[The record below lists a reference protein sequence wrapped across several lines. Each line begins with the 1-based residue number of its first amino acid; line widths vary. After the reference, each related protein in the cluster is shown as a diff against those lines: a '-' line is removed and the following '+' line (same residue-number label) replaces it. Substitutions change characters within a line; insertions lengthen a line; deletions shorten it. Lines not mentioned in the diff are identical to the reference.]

1 MWKDTAV
8 SEGAMTRVIAQLR
21 KALGDAAAEPRYL
34 ETVPTRGYRFIGDVR
49 RVPAPEPVPAVV
61 VRFGTFELDRAT
73 GELRRAG
80 QRVPLQDQPAQVL
93 SLLVS
98 RPGDVVTRDELR
110 RALWTDDTF
119 VEFDSALNVA
129 VNKIRQALGDSATS
143 PRFVETLPKRG
154 YRFLAE
160 VHAVEPRPAAE
171 TPAPR
176 APETP
181 PRTGPGRGRAMWLA
195 GALAAAL
202 LALLIS
208 FTPLLRRNADAP
220 DHPRIRSLAVLPLDN
235 LTGDPAEEYF
245 SDGMTDALITNLASL
260 PALRVISR
268 QSVMRYKGSTKP
280 LPEIARELGVEG
292 VVEGSVVRS
301 GGRVRIT
308 AQLVHAPTDRHLWA
322 RSYERRMEDVLALQG
337 ELSRAIAEEVRL
349 TIGMKENQR
358 LTPERTVKPEAY
370 DAYLL
375 GRHHWDQRT
384 AQSLDKALSYFQ
396 AAIAADPDFALAHAG
411 LALTYGPRLVYG
423 YVPPGHG
430 LAEQK
435 TAALRALEL
444 DPGLGEAHAALGSVR
459 IQEWDWQGAETEFR
473 TAIEDPRPS
482 HLWYSWYLHAVGRA
496 DEALVQERRAME
508 LDPLNIMMN
517 RALAQWL
524 GATGQDEAALAQWN
538 RVLELEPDHAQ
549 SELQLA
555 LAHFEHDRIDAGS
568 MSLDRARSHAADD
581 PLTLTQLAV
590 ACAASGNADEARHLL
605 GRLKTQSASR
615 YVSKVLPA
623 YVHLALDE
631 RDRAFALLEEAYRA
645 RDPLLISIQMGTV
658 GPFRYLTRERAAA
671 LRSDPRF
678 GDLLRRMG
686 LAR

>member
-1 MWKDTAV
+1 MGRQVRFDRFRFDPDTGRLWAGAQEVRLTPKSAAVMTLLVAHAGEPVTKENLFASVWPDTAV
-8 SEGAMTRVIAQLR
+8 SDDALTTCIA
-21 KALGDAAAEPRYL
+21 
-34 ETVPTRGYRFIGDVR
+34 
-49 RVPAPEPVPAVV
+49 
-61 VRFGTFELDRAT
+61 
-73 GELRRAG
+73 
-80 QRVPLQDQPAQVL
+80 
-93 SLLVS
+93 
-98 RPGDVVTRDELR
+98 ELR
-110 RALWTDDTF
+110 RALEDD
-119 VEFDSALNVA
+119 A
-129 VNKIRQALGDSATS
+129 RQ
-143 PRFVETLPKRG
+143 PRFIETRHRRG
-154 YRFLAE
+154 YRFAAPLSP
-160 VHAVEPRPAAE
+160 VEEDAAPTPDQPAAGAVSA
-171 TPAPR
+171 PAPASPARPGQRR
-176 APETP
+176 A
-181 PRTGPGRGRAMWLA
+181 RWILGVAA
-195 GALAAAL
+195 GALVV
-202 LALLIS
+202 LLIAS
-208 FTPLLRRNADAP
+208 CPRFGAAP
-220 DHPRIRSLAVLPLDN
+220 APASPIRSLAVLPLAN
-235 LTGDPAEEYF
+235 LTGDPAQEYF

-260 PALRVISR
+260 SALRVISR

-349 TIGMKENQR
+349 TIGMKESQR

-375 GRHHWDQRT
+375 GRHHWNLRT
-384 AQSLDKALSYFQ
+384 EQSLDKALSYFQ

-411 LALTYGPRLVYG
+411 LALAYGPRLVYG

-444 DPGLGEAHAALGSVR
+444 DPGLGEARAALGSVR
-459 IQEWDWQGAETEFR
+459 TQEWDWQGAETEFR
-473 TAIEDPRPS
+473 NAIEARAPTT
-482 HLWYSWYLHAVGRA
+482 LWYGWYLYAVGRA

-508 LDPLNIMMN
+508 LDPLNIMVN
-517 RALAQWL
+517 RALAQFL

-538 RVLELEPDHAQ
+538 RALELEPDHAQ
-549 SELQLA
+549 SELQIA
-555 LAHFEHDRIDAGS
+555 LLHFERGRIEKGS
-568 MSLDRARSHAADD
+568 MYLDRARSHAGDD
-581 PLTLTQLAV
+581 PLTVAQLAV
-590 ACAASGNADEARHLL
+590 ACAVSGNADEARHLL

-658 GPFRYLTRERAAA
+658 GPFRYVTKERAAA
-671 LRSDPRF
+671 LHSDPRF

-686 LAR
+686 LVSRASASHPK

>member
-1 MWKDTAV
+1 
-8 SEGAMTRVIAQLR
+8 
-21 KALGDAAAEPRYL
+21 
-34 ETVPTRGYRFIGDVR
+34 
-49 RVPAPEPVPAVV
+49 
-61 VRFGTFELDRAT
+61 
-73 GELRRAG
+73 
-80 QRVPLQDQPAQVL
+80 
-93 SLLVS
+93 
-98 RPGDVVTRDELR
+98 
-110 RALWTDDTF
+110 
-119 VEFDSALNVA
+119 
-129 VNKIRQALGDSATS
+129 
-143 PRFVETLPKRG
+143 
-154 YRFLAE
+154 
-160 VHAVEPRPAAE
+160 
-171 TPAPR
+171 
-176 APETP
+176 
-181 PRTGPGRGRAMWLA
+181 
-195 GALAAAL
+195 
-202 LALLIS
+202 
-208 FTPLLRRNADAP
+208 
-220 DHPRIRSLAVLPLDN
+220 
-235 LTGDPAEEYF
+235 
-245 SDGMTDALITNLASL
+245 
-260 PALRVISR
+260 
-268 QSVMRYKGSTKP
+268 
-280 LPEIARELGVEG
+280 
-292 VVEGSVVRS
+292 
-301 GGRVRIT
+301 
-308 AQLVHAPTDRHLWA
+308 
-322 RSYERRMEDVLALQG
+322 MEDVLALQG

-349 TIGMKENQR
+349 TIGMKESQR

-375 GRHHWDQRT
+375 GRHHWNQRT

-411 LALTYGPRLVYG
+411 LALTYGPRMVYG

-444 DPGLGEAHAALGSVR
+444 DPGLGEARAALGSVR

-508 LDPLNIMMN
+508 PDPLNITMN

-549 SELQLA
+549 SELQIA
-555 LAHFEHDRIDAGS
+555 LVHFEHDRIDAGS
-568 MSLDRARSHAADD
+568 MYLDRARSHAGDD
-581 PLTLTQLAV
+581 PLTVAQLAV

-658 GPFRYLTRERAAA
+658 GPFRYLTKERAAA
-671 LRSDPRF
+671 LRADPRF

-686 LAR
+686 LDRRAPAAN

>member
-1 MWKDTAV
+1 
-8 SEGAMTRVIAQLR
+8 
-21 KALGDAAAEPRYL
+21 
-34 ETVPTRGYRFIGDVR
+34 
-49 RVPAPEPVPAVV
+49 
-61 VRFGTFELDRAT
+61 
-73 GELRRAG
+73 
-80 QRVPLQDQPAQVL
+80 
-93 SLLVS
+93 
-98 RPGDVVTRDELR
+98 
-110 RALWTDDTF
+110 
-119 VEFDSALNVA
+119 
-129 VNKIRQALGDSATS
+129 
-143 PRFVETLPKRG
+143 
-154 YRFLAE
+154 
-160 VHAVEPRPAAE
+160 
-171 TPAPR
+171 
-176 APETP
+176 
-181 PRTGPGRGRAMWLA
+181 
-195 GALAAAL
+195 
-202 LALLIS
+202 
-208 FTPLLRRNADAP
+208 
-220 DHPRIRSLAVLPLDN
+220 
-235 LTGDPAEEYF
+235 
-245 SDGMTDALITNLASL
+245 MTDALITNLASL

-349 TIGMKENQR
+349 TVGTKESQR

-375 GRHHWDQRT
+375 GRHHWNLRT

-411 LALTYGPRLVYG
+411 LALAYGPRLVYG

-444 DPGLGEAHAALGSVR
+444 DPGLGEARAALGSVR
-459 IQEWDWQGAETEFR
+459 TQEWDWQGAETEFR
-473 TAIEDPRPS
+473 NAIEARAPTT
-482 HLWYSWYLHAVGRA
+482 LWYGWYLYAVGRA

-508 LDPLNIMMN
+508 LDPLNIMGN
-517 RALAQWL
+517 RALAQFL

-538 RVLELEPDHAQ
+538 RALELEPDHAQ

-555 LAHFEHDRIDAGS
+555 LFHFEHGRIEEGS
-568 MSLDRARSHAADD
+568 MYLDRARSHAGDD
-581 PLTLTQLAV
+581 PLTVAQLAV
-590 ACAASGNADEARHLL
+590 ACAVSGNADEARHLL

-658 GPFRYLTRERAAA
+658 GPFLYVTKERAAA
-671 LRSDPRF
+671 LHSDPRF

-686 LAR
+686 LVSRAPASHPMNAAGHLHCQRQVSDGHGFSLYSSPNGPAPARYLRARTSSGAERSVGETRAIGQSSRVFAGGQPLPMASVVVPRHVRSSRPGGARSRQPRAARTLHRTVVHPRSRPRGYATSSPAPWPRPPPSSSSPRTLRRSTRLFQYGDRDRATAAAPRPPRPPWRGNGRCSRDL

>member
-1 MWKDTAV
+1 MGRQVRFDRFRFDPDTGRLWAGAQEVRLTPKSAAVMSLLVAHAGEPVTKENLFASVWPDTAV
-8 SEGAMTRVIAQLR
+8 SDDALTTCIA
-21 KALGDAAAEPRYL
+21 
-34 ETVPTRGYRFIGDVR
+34 
-49 RVPAPEPVPAVV
+49 
-61 VRFGTFELDRAT
+61 
-73 GELRRAG
+73 
-80 QRVPLQDQPAQVL
+80 
-93 SLLVS
+93 
-98 RPGDVVTRDELR
+98 ELR
-110 RALWTDDTF
+110 RALEDD
-119 VEFDSALNVA
+119 A
-129 VNKIRQALGDSATS
+129 RQ
-143 PRFVETLPKRG
+143 PRFIETRHRRG
-154 YRFLAE
+154 YRFAAPLSP
-160 VHAVEPRPAAE
+160 VEEDAAPTPDQPAAGAVSAPV
-171 TPAPR
+171 PA
-176 APETP
+176 
-181 PRTGPGRGRAMWLA
+181 
-195 GALAAAL
+195 
-202 LALLIS
+202 
-208 FTPLLRRNADAP
+208 LRRSAS
-220 DHPRIRSLAVLPLDN
+220 PRVPLRSLAVLPLAN
-235 LTGDPAEEYF
+235 LTGDPAQEYF

-349 TIGMKENQR
+349 TVGTKESQR

-375 GRHHWDQRT
+375 GRHHWNLRT
-384 AQSLDKALSYFQ
+384 EPSLDKALSYFQ

-411 LALTYGPRLVYG
+411 LALAYGPRLVYG

-444 DPGLGEAHAALGSVR
+444 DPGLGEARAALGSVR
-459 IQEWDWQGAETEFR
+459 TQEWDWQGAEPEFR
-473 TAIEDPRPS
+473 NAIEARAPTT
-482 HLWYSWYLHAVGRA
+482 LWYGWYLYAVGRA
-496 DEALVQERRAME
+496 DEALVHERRAME
-508 LDPLNIMMN
+508 LDPLNIMVN
-517 RALAQWL
+517 RALAQFL

-538 RVLELEPDHAQ
+538 RALELEPDHAQ
-549 SELQLA
+549 SELQIA
-555 LAHFEHDRIDAGS
+555 LLHFERGRIEQGS
-568 MSLDRARSHAADD
+568 MYLDRARSHAGDD
-581 PLTLTQLAV
+581 PLTVAQLAV
-590 ACAASGNADEARHLL
+590 ACAVSGNADEARHLL

-658 GPFRYLTRERAAA
+658 GPFRYVTKERAAA
-671 LRSDPRF
+671 LHSDPRF

-686 LAR
+686 LVSRAPASHPN